1 MGDRQFTLDDMYV
14 LDPASGTLQQ
24 LQRVSAEME
33 GCWNLQPSEATDSDA
48 ESSGSGTDSDSE
60 SDSESDA
67 SSSSET
73 SDPSNDKVALTV
85 SADGRPL
92 AARHASV
99 KDFFDQHVEH
109 WMDAA
114 REECADD
121 EVTDKKLRSSAF
133 QIAKRI
139 WSEQQEL
146 TMILDL

>member
-14 LDPASGTLQQ
+14 LDPASGKLQQ
-24 LQRVSAEME
+24 LQRVSVEME

-48 ESSGSGTDSDSE
+48 ESSGSGSD

-73 SDPSNDKVALTV
+73 SDSSNDTVAPTV
-85 SADGRPL
+85 SDDGRPL

-99 KDFFDQHVEH
+99 KDFFDQHVEY
-109 WMDAA
+109 WMGAA

-146 TMILDL
+146 AMTLDL